1 MPRTMT
7 TEKKKWHNVVNNEAV
22 SLFSH
27 LEELKSFSPLRS
39 GLEQN
44 EMEHRLST
52 DFSTHKQTVED
63 LRFLSVAPSGITH

>member
-7 TEKKKWHNVVNNEAV
+7 TEKSDTTLSTTQLSF
-22 SLFSH
+22 SLH
-27 LEELKSFSPLRS
+27 LNELKSFSPLRS
-39 GLEQN
+39 ALEQN

-63 LRFLSVAPSGITH
+63 LRFLIVAPSGITH